1 VQAIRQHEF
10 GPPEVLR
17 LEDLPELRA
26 GPGEVRIA
34 VEAAGVHL
42 LDTTIRQGVGG
53 GPFPLP
59 ALPMTPGREVAGTV
73 DEVGSGVSSTWC
85 GQRVVAHLGQASGG
99 YASQAVVPVAAL
111 REIPDDLASDAAVAL
126 VGTGRTA
133 MAVLDHA
140 PLAAGDVVV
149 VTGAAGGLGSL
160 LVQSGHN
167 AGATVVGLA
176 GGRAKVEQVAALG
189 ADVAVDYDAPGWTDV
204 ARERLGGATATIVL
218 DGVGGERGRGA
229 FDLLG
234 PGGRIVLFGYSSGDV
249 TPFTSADLA
258 ARALSAS
265 WSIGPAM
272 MRRFGS
278 LEPLERMALGEAAA
292 GRWRPV
298 VTRFALADAAAAHR
312 AVVARQTVGKT
323 VLVPGA

>member
-1 VQAIRQHEF
+1 MQAIRQHEF

-17 LEDLPELRA
+17 LEDLPDLRPGA
-26 GPGEVRIA
+26 GEVRIA

-42 LDTTIRQGVGG
+42 LDTTIRQGVAA

-73 DEVGSGVSSTWC
+73 DELGAGVASTWR

-99 YASQAVVPVAAL
+99 YASQAVAPVVAVRA
-111 REIPDDLASDAAVAL
+111 IPEDLASDAAVAL
-126 VGTGRTA
+126 IGTGRTA

-140 PLAAGDVVV
+140 PLGADDVVV
-149 VTGAAGGLGSL
+149 ITGAAGGLGSL
-160 LVQSGHN
+160 LVQSGHH
-167 AGATVVGLA
+167 AGAVVVGLA
-176 GGRAKVEQVAALG
+176 GGPAKVARVVALG

-204 ARERLGGATATIVL
+204 VREQLDGAAATVVL

-234 PGGRIVLFGYSSGDV
+234 PGGRIVLFGYSSGEV

-265 WSIGPAM
+265 WSIGAAM

-278 LEPLERMALGEAAA
+278 LEPLERMALAEAAA
-292 GRWRPV
+292 GRWQPV

-312 AVVARQTVGKT
+312 AVVGRRTVGKT